1 MAVLADHSSDGA
13 AQPAVPGR
21 RGSATRATR
30 PSEGEAGHNV
40 LPEGNTE
47 DTLRSQTVSTKLRR
61 IAERAAQN
69 PELVFTALA
78 HLIDV
83 AWLREAYRLT
93 RKDGS
98 TGIDGVTGAEYAAN
112 LDANLEDLHGRLR
125 SQRYTAPPVKRAW
138 IEKDDGSKRPLGKPC
153 FEDKI
158 VQRAVAM
165 LLGAIYEQDFHGGS
179 YGFRPGRSPHQALAA
194 LRDGCRAE
202 NVNWIVD
209 ADVSGFFDNLDHGLL
224 QDIIK
229 LRVNDGGILRLTG
242 KWLNAGVLDGEE
254 LFHPD
259 RGTPQGGV
267 ISPVLANIFLHHV
280 LDEWFERDVKPRMKG
295 RVFLVWF
302 ADDFVIGCETE
313 SDARRLMA
321 VLPKRFER
329 FKLAIHPVK
338 TRLVEFG
345 KPGLPGSSSRGKDT
359 FDFLGFT
366 HYWDRSRQGN
376 WVIKRKTANKRLRRT
391 MKRIWECGQI
401 LRNNGNIP
409 SSVAQDHP
417 QCLSVTRRV
426 AKLCVKTVLSSDY

>member
-1 MAVLADHSSDGA
+1 MAVLAEHSSDGA

-47 DTLRSQTVSTKLRR
+47 DTLRSQPVSTKLRR

-69 PELVFTALA
+69 PDLVFTALA

-83 AWLREAYRLT
+83 AWLREAYRVDPQ
-93 RKDGS
+93 RRVHWDRRGNGG
-98 TGIDGVTGAEYAAN
+98 GICRQPRCER
-112 LDANLEDLHGRLR
+112 GRLR

-165 LLGAIYEQDFHGGS
+165 LLSAIYEQDVHGGS
-179 YGFRPGRSPHQALAA
+179 YGFRPGRSPHQAFAA
-194 LRDGCRAE
+194 LREGCWAE

-209 ADVSGFFDNLDHGLL
+209 AD
-224 QDIIK
+224 
-229 LRVNDGGILRLTG
+229 
-242 KWLNAGVLDGEE
+242 
-254 LFHPD
+254 
-259 RGTPQGGV
+259 
-267 ISPVLANIFLHHV
+267 
-280 LDEWFERDVKPRMKG
+280 
-295 RVFLVWF
+295 
-302 ADDFVIGCETE
+302 VIGCETE

-345 KPGLPGSSSRGKDT
+345 KPGLPGSSRGVR
-359 FDFLGFT
+359 T
-366 HYWDRSRQGN
+366 HSIFSDLRTTGTDRARETGSSNG
-376 WVIKRKTANKRLRRT
+376 KRRT
-391 MKRIWECGQI
+391 SG
-401 LRNNGNIP
+401 
-409 SSVAQDHP
+409 
-417 QCLSVTRRV
+417 
-426 AKLCVKTVLSSDY
+426 